1 VARILFTSFPAYGH
15 VHPIVPLALA
25 AQQAGHEVR
34 VASGRNL
41 SGWLARCGLVA
52 EVVGLDED
60 GLAEVAD
67 REFAGPLRTDH
78 MFVDVWVGSAL
89 PQLLTLA
96 ERWRPDLVVHEEE
109 EYAGVLLASLLGLPC
124 VTQSW
129 SAPARPAG
137 GQATALE
144 LLGPVWAEYTSE
156 PPRRTGELYLDACPP
171 AFQTDDLV
179 PIADAARV
187 VGVRPGLFDGPSDAD
202 DEALPSLHRPSAYVT
217 LGTVAVFSTPGLLAT
232 IAGAISP
239 AFETVLLTTGP
250 NPVASVGDL
259 PPNVVA
265 RPYVRQSRVL
275 PSVDVFVSHGG
286 AGGTV
291 AALVHGVPHLVV
303 PGSGTSQQTLSR
315 AVERTGI
322 GLRVHSPDSDQIAD
336 AARTL
341 LSDGSFGA
349 AVRALAAELAD
360 LPSPKDV
367 VGVLPVS

>member
-1 VARILFTSFPAYGH
+1 
-15 VHPIVPLALA
+15 
-25 AQQAGHEVR
+25 
-34 VASGRNL
+34 
-41 SGWLARCGLVA
+41 
-52 EVVGLDED
+52 
-60 GLAEVAD
+60 
-67 REFAGPLRTDH
+67 
-78 MFVDVWVGSAL
+78 
-89 PQLLTLA
+89 
-96 ERWRPDLVVHEEE
+96 
-109 EYAGVLLASLLGLPC
+109 
-124 VTQSW
+124 
-129 SAPARPAG
+129 
-137 GQATALE
+137 
-144 LLGPVWAEYTSE
+144 
-156 PPRRTGELYLDACPP
+156 
-171 AFQTDDLV
+171 
-179 PIADAARV
+179 
-187 VGVRPGLFDGPSDAD
+187 
-202 DEALPSLHRPSAYVT
+202 
-217 LGTVAVFSTPGLLAT
+217 VAVFSTPGLLAT